1 MNNTQKTVLSPNGA
15 EHIKLG
21 KTLRAYSMVIALV
34 VIAVLFH
41 FLTDGLIFTAM
52 NLTNLILQNSYVVL
66 LILGMLPVILTG
78 NVDLSV
84 GSVLAFVGAVAAI
97 LQVNY
102 GMGVVPTLLI
112 SLIVGIAIGAWQGMW
127 IAYFDIPAFLVTLSG
142 ELVFRG
148 LTQVVLDGASIGPFS
163 PAFRT
168 MASSF
173 LIPDEVAA
181 GTVMTITMVI
191 AVVACVL
198 VVLSQVLARRNKVAH
213 GVPVGSPVGMIIRCV
228 LLSAV
233 ILALSYLM
241 GKYKG
246 YPTVLVIMLVLSLIY
261 SFICSRTIFGR
272 GLYAIGGNRKAAA
285 LSGVKDRL
293 YFFMAYT
300 NMGFMC
306 AVAALVYAARLNAA
320 TPKAGVNFELDAIAA
335 CFVGGASVTGGAGT
349 IAGARVGCFVI
360 GILNNGMS
368 MMGISADWQQ
378 VVKGLVILIAVAFDL
393 LPKRKKK

>member
-1 MNNTQKTVLSPNGA
+1 MNNTQKTVLSPNGS
-15 EHIKLG
+15 EHIKVG

-173 LIPDEVAA
+173 LIPDNVSS
-181 GTVMTITMVI
+181 GTVMSITMII
-191 AVVACVL
+191 AVIACVL

-241 GKYKG
+241 GQYKG
-246 YPTVLVIMLVLSLIY
+246 YPTVLAIMLVLSLIY

-349 IAGARVGCFVI
+349 IAGALVGCFVI

-378 VVKGLVILIAVAFDL
+378 VVKGLVILMAVAFDL
-393 LPKRKKK
+393 IPKRKKK

>member
-1 MNNTQKTVLSPNGA
+1 MNNTQKTVLSPNGS
-15 EHIKLG
+15 EHIKVG

-173 LIPDEVAA
+173 LIPDNISS
-181 GTVMTITMVI
+181 GTVMSITMII

-241 GKYKG
+241 GQYKG

-349 IAGARVGCFVI
+349 IAGALVGCFVI

-378 VVKGLVILIAVAFDL
+378 VVKGLVILMAVAFDL
-393 LPKRKKK
+393 IPKRKKK

>member
-349 IAGARVGCFVI
+349 IAGALVGCFVI

-378 VVKGLVILIAVAFDL
+378 VVKGLVILAAVAFDL
-393 LPKRKKK
+393 IPKRKKK

>member
-1 MNNTQKTVLSPNGA
+1 MNNTQKTVLSPNGS

-349 IAGARVGCFVI
+349 IAGALVGCFVI

-378 VVKGLVILIAVAFDL
+378 VVKGLVILAAVAFDL
-393 LPKRKKK
+393 IPKRKKK

>member
-1 MNNTQKTVLSPNGA
+1 MNNTQKTVLSPNGS

-191 AVVACVL
+191 AVIACVL

-241 GKYKG
+241 GQYKG

-349 IAGARVGCFVI
+349 IAGALVGCFVI

-378 VVKGLVILIAVAFDL
+378 VVKGLVILAAVAFDL
-393 LPKRKKK
+393 IPKRKKK

>member
-1 MNNTQKTVLSPNGA
+1 MNNTQKTVLKPAGS
-15 EHIKLG
+15 EHANVG

-127 IAYFDIPAFLVTLSG
+127 IAYFDIPAFLVTLSS

-148 LTQVVLDGASIGPFS
+148 LTQVVLGGASIGPFS

-173 LIPDEVAA
+173 LIPDEVSA
-181 GTVMTITMVI
+181 GTVMSITMII

-198 VVLSQVLARRNKVAH
+198 FVASQVLERRNKVAH
-213 GVPVGSPVGMIIRCV
+213 GVPVGSPVGMIVRCV
-228 LLSAV
+228 LLSAA

-241 GKYKG
+241 GQYKG

-335 CFVGGASVTGGAGT
+335 CYVGGASVSGGGGT
-349 IAGARVGCFVI
+349 IAGALVGCFVI